1 MRAGEFVAEIG
12 APGEL
17 DVSEKLQQYFAD
29 RGYDIAG
36 EGRDQILFACTGCHG
51 LDNITNP
58 HKPLTAEECE
68 IYLYDMVVK
77 GANLTVDEIEPVKRY
92 LIENFAVDKN

>member
-1 MRAGEFVAEIG
+1 MQDHLGLNSIRIICMLTLILHVAVGITQDFPE
-12 APGEL
+12 
-17 DVSEKLQQYFAD
+17 
-29 RGYDIAG
+29 G

-58 HKPLTAEECE
+58 HKPLTAEEWE

-77 GANLTVDEIEPVKRY
+77 GANLTIDEIEPVKRY